1 MKIDKLGGKLILK
14 NPKIIDPLNET
25 IFQNDV
31 MLDNNKIVEIG
42 SMKIDDD
49 IKTIDCNGL
58 VLTHGFCDLH
68 VHFRDPGNG
77 DKETLE
83 SGSKSALA
91 GGFTRVCTMP
101 NTVPTIDTPELINYT
116 IEQAEKL
123 PINIHP
129 IGAVS
134 YTHLTLPTKA

>member
-1 MKIDKLGGKLILK
+1 MKIDKLEGKLILK

-31 MLDNNKIVEIG
+31 MLDNNKIVQIG
-42 SMKIDDD
+42 SIKLTDD

-58 VLTHGFCDLH
+58 VLTPGFCDLH

-101 NTVPTIDTPELINYT
+101 NTVPAIDTPELINNT
-116 IEQAEKL
+116 KL
-123 PINIHP
+123 KNYQYIFI
-129 IGAVS
+129 
-134 YTHLTLPTKA
+134 L

>member
-1 MKIDKLGGKLILK
+1 MGKKMQIDKLRGKLILK

-42 SMKIDDD
+42 SIKTDDD

-91 GGFTRVCTMP
+91 GGFT
-101 NTVPTIDTPELINYT
+101 
-116 IEQAEKL
+116 
-123 PINIHP
+123 
-129 IGAVS
+129 
-134 YTHLTLPTKA
+134 